1 MKDFG
6 DLMKQAQQMQAS
18 LQDAQAQITQM
29 EVQGE
34 SGAGMVKVVM
44 NGRYEVKSVVLDSAL
59 LSEDKEV
66 LEDLLAAACNDTV
79 RKVEQ
84 AQSEKMQDIGG
95 GLLGGLLMFARR
107 FACSSLHL
115 PEEGSSQRND
125 VPGIST
131 WPSGP
136 AYSYAFTT
144 PRSSPSSSSVCV
156 VSFLATGSDARAR

>member
-18 LQDAQAQITQM
+18 LQDAQAQIAQM

-84 AQSEKMQDIGG
+84 AQSEIMQDIGC
-95 GLLGGLLMFARR
+95 GLLGGLN
-107 FACSSLHL
+107 L
-115 PEEGSSQRND
+115 PFGKM
-125 VPGIST
+125 P
-131 WPSGP
+131 
-136 AYSYAFTT
+136 F
-144 PRSSPSSSSVCV
+144 
-156 VSFLATGSDARAR
+156 